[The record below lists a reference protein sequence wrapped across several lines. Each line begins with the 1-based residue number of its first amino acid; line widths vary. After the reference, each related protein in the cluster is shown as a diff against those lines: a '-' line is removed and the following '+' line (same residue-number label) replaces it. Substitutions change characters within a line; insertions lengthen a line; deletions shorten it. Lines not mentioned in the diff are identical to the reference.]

1 MVTGL
6 GTDKYCSALYLQI
19 MQCYAPG
26 IISTG
31 YHFYKYCGAMHLFS
45 EDFIILPSTA
55 DRRPLTAD
63 RRPPTADRHN
73 LIIFL
78 FIRIFVDY

>member
-6 GTDKYCSALYLQI
+6 GTDKYCGALHLQI

-55 DRRPLTAD
+55 DR
-63 RRPPTADRHN
+63 
-73 LIIFL
+73 
-78 FIRIFVDY
+78 